1 MQKAI
6 ENLVAA
12 TLAEDIGQ
20 EDLTTNTIVPP
31 ELRCLARLYAK
42 QDGVLSGMKPFRAA
56 FDLMDA
62 DVRDWKALTDGTP
75 FKKGDLIVSF
85 EGKTQAVLTAE
96 RTAMNFVQHL
106 SGVAT
111 LTSKFVSALEGL
123 ECRICGTRKTMPMMR
138 QLEKAAI
145 VHGGGAN
152 HRHTLV
158 NGVLIKENHVMA
170 AGGIREAIRRA
181 WEGTHH
187 LMRIGVEVEDLGQFD
202 EALEAGADV
211 ILMDNMST
219 EDMREAVGRATGR
232 KVILEASGNATLDR
246 IRSMAE
252 TGVHFISVGALT
264 HSAPSIDLTL
274 LIENS
279 GS

>member
-1 MQKAI
+1 
-6 ENLVAA
+6 
-12 TLAEDIGQ
+12 
-20 EDLTTNTIVPP
+20 
-31 ELRCLARLYAK
+31 
-42 QDGVLSGMKPFRAA
+42 
-56 FDLMDA
+56 
-62 DVRDWKALTDGTP
+62 
-75 FKKGDLIVSF
+75 
-85 EGKTQAVLTAE
+85 
-96 RTAMNFVQHL
+96 
-106 SGVAT
+106 
-111 LTSKFVSALEGL
+111 
-123 ECRICGTRKTMPMMR
+123 MMR

-152 HRHTLV
+152 HRHTLF

-211 ILMDNMST
+211 ILMDNMSN